1 MMKSF
6 FIYNSSVKNYILLIL
21 GILMMALLIAIFYKG
36 GLKID
41 FVLATIAG
49 YFVIFFVLK
58 NYRFP
63 LIPEVKED
71 SDDHVV
77 YARCILLVVF
87 LLSLFVLMIGELL

>member
-58 NYRFP
+58 LF
-63 LIPEVKED
+63 IWK
-71 SDDHVV
+71 
-77 YARCILLVVF
+77 ILK
-87 LLSLFVLMIGELL
+87 